1 MYGHAGT
8 EWATAECSPVLH
20 APYCRRQGDTV
31 PGYGDGD
38 GPGPG
43 GGTAGDVGGGI
54 GEGGGTGDEG
64 GAGDTANQMIRQY
77 ASNAEAMT

>member
-1 MYGHAGT
+1 MRGT
-8 EWATAECSPVLH
+8 EWATAVLH

-31 PGYGDGD
+31 PGYGDGE

-54 GEGGGTGDEG
+54 GEDGGTRDEG
-64 GAGDTANQMIRQY
+64 GAGDTANQMIHQMRRQ
-77 ASNAEAMT
+77 

>member
-1 MYGHAGT
+1 M
-8 EWATAECSPVLH
+8 LH

-54 GEGGGTGDEG
+54 GEDGGTGDEG
-64 GAGDTANQMIRQY
+64 AAGETVNQMIRQY
-77 ASNAEAMT
+77 APNAEAMT